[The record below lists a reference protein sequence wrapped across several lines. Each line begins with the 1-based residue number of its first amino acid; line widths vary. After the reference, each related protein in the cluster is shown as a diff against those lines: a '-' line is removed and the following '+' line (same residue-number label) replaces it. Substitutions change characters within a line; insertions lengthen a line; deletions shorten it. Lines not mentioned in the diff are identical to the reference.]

1 MCVAKDS
8 ADEGGGEEA
17 EGRAS
22 GRSRKTG
29 IYKLRTRE
37 ARTKRLQLGRTSR
50 QANEA
55 RTNNRTSNTV
65 CLGNKRAVARAIQLV
80 IEQANDQVNGASHEE
95 ANFANEKSGRRG
107 FKLESEKQSSHR
119 ASTPVDSGRVE
130 EANERHLGVANG

>member
-50 QANEA
+50 QGK
-55 RTNNRTSNTV
+55 NNRTSNTV